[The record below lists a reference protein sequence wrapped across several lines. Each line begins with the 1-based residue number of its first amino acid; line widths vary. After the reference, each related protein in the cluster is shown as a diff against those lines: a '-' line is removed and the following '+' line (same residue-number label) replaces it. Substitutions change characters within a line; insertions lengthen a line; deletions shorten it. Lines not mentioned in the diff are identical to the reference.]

1 MTVEAH
7 QAVVVYPGGIRARYR
22 WAGSGQGASVF
33 ALSEAGGALHEY
45 GPRVAAAFERLCR
58 AELRV
63 ESPAGTWAAR
73 FASPLFA
80 EPAGLAW
87 DAADLLVVAYG
98 FATYGLAARTG
109 ELRWLHRSGS
119 PLVGVLWSPR
129 LEHVLVQA
137 EVGTFALEADGEVRW
152 RVAHSDV
159 VAAAELVGGRLVLTS
174 YGGLVAALDPATGR
188 PASTA
193 GP

>member
-1 MTVEAH
+1 MSEETR
-7 QAVVVYPGGIRARYR
+7 QAVVSYPGGIRVRYR

-45 GPRVAAAFERLCR
+45 GDRISPSFERLCR

-63 ESPAGTWAAR
+63 ESPGGTWAAR
-73 FASPLFA
+73 LASPIFDA
-80 EPAGLAW
+80 PAGTAW
-87 DAADLLVVAYG
+87 DVPGLLVVAYG
-98 FATYGLAARTG
+98 FATYGLDARTG

-119 PLVGVLWSPR
+119 PLVAVLGSPR

-137 EVGTFALEADGEVRW
+137 EIETFALEATGDIRW

-159 VAAAELVGGRLVLTS
+159 VAEAELVGGRLVLTS
-174 YGGLVAALDPATGR
+174 YDGLVRALDPTTGI
-188 PASTA
+188 AS
-193 GP
+193 G